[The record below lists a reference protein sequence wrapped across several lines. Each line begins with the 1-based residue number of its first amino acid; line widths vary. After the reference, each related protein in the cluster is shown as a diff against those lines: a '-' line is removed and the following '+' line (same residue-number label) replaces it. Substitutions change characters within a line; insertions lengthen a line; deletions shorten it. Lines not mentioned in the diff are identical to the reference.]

1 MQGPYLW
8 IGLLLAVLFLI
19 LLWMQ
24 KKRAGLRVGESDFS
38 PAYVTQSDI
47 SNEVFAG
54 IVKSISPGI
63 VLVDAQGEIIWANQ
77 SFQELMAGEN
87 LAGNISRILTDPA
100 VEHSWFLKEKAV
112 QLPLKGR
119 FFRVESKKIPDGQS
133 FVISFEDI
141 TEKID
146 MEQQRQE
153 EAGHRFNSD

>member
-1 MQGPYLW
+1 MKGAGFVQGPYLW

-87 LAGNISRILTDPA
+87 LAGAPT
-100 VEHSWFLKEKAV
+100 VERAHSGLMNS
-112 QLPLKGR
+112 P
-119 FFRVESKKIPDGQS
+119 
-133 FVISFEDI
+133 
-141 TEKID
+141 
-146 MEQQRQE
+146 
-153 EAGHRFNSD
+153 GHRANILNPNFTHVGIGIVDGGPYGKMYTQTFIGIK